1 MQEWVLHQVVHL
13 YIQDCHTPKRE
24 ILSVYDRKVSVI
36 LLPSLDAFLMLG
48 LELQLDLPEFLWHL
62 SPTQLFLNHQYC
74 SGVLWAQPFLLVLVV
89 ILFLSQ
95 PLCFEPG
102 LALLKLL
109 LNPIALVA
117 KICCW
122 KIWFLQSS
130 RLWYFFH
137 DKFTCICEAHR
148 SFHKPTDWYLA
159 TIWASS
165 PILSRIYLFFPPNLS
180 WTWAWVF
187 HKENCCIE
195 QSCKARRR
203 ATMINCMVPL
213 GERFGLF
220 KGK

>member
-1 MQEWVLHQVVHL
+1 MCLCALKNNRRLPWHHQDLHTYRHHPSCLPGHCHAGVSSPSGCTSSLTRVLHSQER
-13 YIQDCHTPKRE
+13 D
-24 ILSVYDRKVSVI
+24 SVGIRQKSIKV
-36 LLPSLDAFLMLG
+36 PDAQF
-48 LELQLDLPEFLWHL
+48 
-62 SPTQLFLNHQYC
+62 
-74 SGVLWAQPFLLVLVV
+74 V
-89 ILFLSQ
+89 FLSL
-95 PLCFEPG
+95 PLCFEPE

-130 RLWYFFH
+130 KLWYFFH
-137 DKFTCICEAHR
+137 DRFTCICEAHR

>member
-1 MQEWVLHQVVHL
+1 MPPWTLSCRSEFSIRLHIISHKSATL
-13 YIQDCHTPKRE
+13 PRE
-24 ILSVYDRKVSVI
+24 RDSVGIRQKSIKV
-36 LLPSLDAFLMLG
+36 PDAQF
-48 LELQLDLPEFLWHL
+48 
-62 SPTQLFLNHQYC
+62 
-74 SGVLWAQPFLLVLVV
+74 V
-89 ILFLSQ
+89 FLSQ

-122 KIWFLQSS
+122 KILILTVFKALIF
-130 RLWYFFH
+130 FFH
-137 DKFTCICEAHR
+137 DRFTCICEAHR

-187 HKENCCIE
+187 HKWELLHLILVLLL
-195 QSCKARRR
+195 QWGAHHQDTS
-203 ATMINCMVPL
+203 
-213 GERFGLF
+213 F
-220 KGK
+220 

>member
-1 MQEWVLHQVVHL
+1 MRTL
-13 YIQDCHTPKRE
+13 KNN
-24 ILSVYDRKVSVI
+24 
-36 LLPSLDAFLMLG
+36 
-48 LELQLDLPEFLWHL
+48 LPEWFPVVALILCSVHASVPHGSGGPPSTDGCI
-62 SPTQLFLNHQYC
+62 SPC
-74 SGVLWAQPFLLVLVV
+74 SRLLHSQERDSVGIRQKSIKVPDAQFV
-89 ILFLSQ
+89 FLSQ
-95 PLCFEPG
+95 PLCFEPE

-130 RLWYFFH
+130 KLWYFFH
-137 DKFTCICEAHR
+137 DRFTCICEAHR